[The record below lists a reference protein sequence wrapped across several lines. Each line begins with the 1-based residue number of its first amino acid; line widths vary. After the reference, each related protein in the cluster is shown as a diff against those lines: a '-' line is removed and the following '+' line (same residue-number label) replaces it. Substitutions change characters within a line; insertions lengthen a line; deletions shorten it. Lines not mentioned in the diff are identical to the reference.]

1 MVADVAQRR
10 LFLVAIAAAVSVGGL
25 GVFVDVSVDV
35 AVVGSWLLCIGS
47 NCTTVQIL
55 RRLENKQ

>member
-1 MVADVAQRR
+1 MAV
-10 LFLVAIAAAVSVGGL
+10 AAAVSVGAL
-25 GVFVDVSVDV
+25 GVFVDVSVDD

-47 NCTTVQIL
+47 NGTTVQIL